1 MEKKKVAIILH
12 GLGANGIDTLFAN
25 LSKQWDYDNFEFTY
39 FLAVDEDAKQF
50 WEQTVKENGVR
61 VIHLHDLDKKRILG
75 WPKSLL
81 NALKKYG
88 PFDAIH
94 VNMDMLNGINLLIA
108 KFAGIKT
115 RVCHAHV
122 SSNKIAHGRIKQVIK
137 NLYLVI
143 MKQMIRLFATQKV
156 ACSDLAG
163 NYFYGEN
170 NYTLLYNGIN
180 LEQYRDK
187 QVASDILPERD
198 NSLLFVTVG
207 RMNKQK
213 NPLFIV
219 DLIKEICERKPN
231 SKMLW
236 VGGGELENQIKEK
249 VDKLGIQD
257 KISFLGIRNDVSSIL
272 QTCDYFL
279 LPSLYEGL
287 SLALAEAQAAGL
299 DCFVSD
305 TVSRLSD
312 CGKCK
317 FISLDKSAAEWADEI
332 ITYINSG
339 EHMKTIEAQMNKF
352 DIRCMARSLEDMY
365 SGKNV

>member
-94 VNMDMLNGINLLIA
+94 VNMDMLNGVNLLVARMA
-108 KFAGIKT
+108 KIKV
-115 RVCHAHV
+115 RVCHAHT
-122 SSNKIAHGRIKQVIK
+122 SSNKNGSFLK
-137 NLYLVI
+137 NFYLKV
-143 MKQMIRLFATQKV
+143 MKKLISVNATEKV
-156 ACSDLAG
+156 ACSDVCG
-163 NYFYGEN
+163 DYFYGSN
-170 NYTLLYNGIN
+170 SYKTLYNGID
-180 LEQYRDK
+180 LTLYK
-187 QVASDILPERD
+187 ERVDMCD
-198 NSLLFVTVG
+198 NNSPVFITVG
-207 RMNKQK
+207 RMTPPK